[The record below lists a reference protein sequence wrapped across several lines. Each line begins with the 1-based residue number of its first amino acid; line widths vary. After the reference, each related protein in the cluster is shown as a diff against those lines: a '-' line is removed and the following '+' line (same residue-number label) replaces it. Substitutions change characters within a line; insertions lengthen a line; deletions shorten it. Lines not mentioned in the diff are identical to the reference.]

1 MCICMSVHGVLSN
14 TVSQNSPGYEV
25 DIASTGVF
33 YVAQPAEYFSL
44 WEKHI
49 WWWVQ
54 NPPEPCQL
62 YWQLFSI
69 HGHTTP

>member
-44 WEKHI
+44 WEKHMVVGSKPTRTLSVVLAI
-49 WWWVQ
+49 
-54 NPPEPCQL
+54 
-62 YWQLFSI
+62 I
-69 HGHTTP
+69 